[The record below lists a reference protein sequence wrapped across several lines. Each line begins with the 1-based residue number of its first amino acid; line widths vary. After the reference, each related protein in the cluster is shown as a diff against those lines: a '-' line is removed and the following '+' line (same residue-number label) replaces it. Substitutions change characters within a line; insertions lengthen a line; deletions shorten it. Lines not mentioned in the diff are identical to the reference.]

1 MPMPPPPPTLGP
13 QVPGA
18 KKVPF
23 SDVYAKPKSK
33 LFFNREFTAKDKSYL
48 GYMALVHAGAL
59 LAPFTFRC
67 GPAARAADARALRR
81 GPI

>member
-33 LFFNREFTAKDKSYL
+33 LFFNR
-48 GYMALVHAGAL
+48 GRCQGA
-59 LAPFTFRC
+59 
-67 GPAARAADARALRR
+67 AARRQPVVCSVGD
-81 GPI
+81 I